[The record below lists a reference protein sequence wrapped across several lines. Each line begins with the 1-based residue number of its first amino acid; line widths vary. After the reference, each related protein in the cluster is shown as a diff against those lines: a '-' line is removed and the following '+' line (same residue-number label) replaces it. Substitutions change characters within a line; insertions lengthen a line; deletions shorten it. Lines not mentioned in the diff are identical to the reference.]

1 MKRTIIATLFALFAF
16 FCAEAQKSVVW
27 DKPLSAFSKV
37 MGILNVTKVE
47 MNDTATVVS
56 FHIRMRAGNEMGFP
70 DNVVLQAE
78 GKDFKVKSS
87 TVLKLNEPF
96 IIPESGEAD
105 FALIFEPLPYSTKSI
120 TFSYPQGF
128 SISNIRDRNAPKEGL
143 VDTYWRNDKTGD
155 WVLGI
160 AKDAV
165 VYDCK
170 VWSIT
175 SKKENKGA
183 YSIEAVSGDKALSL
197 MIGKEKDGKRTI
209 KVDKEK
215 MVCSMIAADYLQDY
229 PVKDTVS
236 AIADNNYREGDSIT
250 IIGWYKDMPQ
260 NLRNISNEFKVS
272 CEKFFSGKTI
282 SHYSKLDSLGR
293 FVLRM
298 PIENT
303 IMLYCDWG
311 RTYIAFVAEPNET
324 YFLMKDFAENKT
336 LVMGKNA
343 RLQNE
348 YLANKL
354 QYERSP
360 YYDKVNEVGGVMP
373 YLHICDSINRV
384 ALQTLDDYCNTH
396 PTLSSRYKRLYWN
409 IILGETARNLM
420 QARFRAPNFEL
431 PKEYVDF
438 VTNNYWTKLEEPFMM
453 CGNSYITFFRDYIDN
468 MEREQKKDAGNPLKY
483 VLLMAE
489 KEGKISLSN
498 DDKTLIDDYAKE
510 ADKVL
515 KRLQEAP
522 DSIGKKIAEDFNSGE
537 LCKNIN
543 KLVESKNAQALFNSI
558 LQQSTYQNVLN
569 AMKTMG
575 CSQNQRDC
583 YLSTKFY
590 QMIDGMREP
599 LSKSLLDFA
608 DENIKLDAAKRV
620 VHSINDKYA
629 AIASR
634 QLSTASLKSSYEL
647 KDMTEGEQILRKIIE
662 PYKGKIVLLDIW
674 GTWCGPCKEAL
685 SHSQEEYERLRDYPM
700 VYLYLA
706 NNSNDTG
713 WKNVIKEYNVTGDN
727 VAHYNLPASQQRAV
741 EHFLGVHSFPSYRL
755 FDQQGNLL
763 DVNAD
768 PLNLN
773 ALEGLIKKLVE
784 Q

>member
-16 FCAEAQKSVVW
+16 FCASAQKSVVW
-27 DKPLSAFSKV
+27 DNPLSAYSKV
-37 MGILNVTKVE
+37 TGIFNVTKVE

-56 FHIRMRAGNEMGFP
+56 
-70 DNVVLQAE
+70 
-78 GKDFKVKSS
+78 
-87 TVLKLNEPF
+87 
-96 IIPESGEAD
+96 
-105 FALIFEPLPYSTKSI
+105 
-120 TFSYPQGF
+120 
-128 SISNIRDRNAPKEGL
+128 KEGL

-175 SKKENKGA
+175 SKKETKGA

-215 MVCSMIAADYLQDY
+215 MVCSMIATDYLPDY

-236 AIADNNYREGDSIT
+236 AIADNSYREGDSIT

-260 NLRNISNEFKVS
+260 NLRNISNKFEVS
-272 CEKFFSGKTI
+272 YEDIFTGEEVSYNTR
-282 SHYSKLDSLGR
+282 LDSLGH

-298 PIENT
+298 PIANT
-303 IMLYCDWG
+303 TMLYCDWE
-311 RTYIAFVAEPNET
+311 RTATMFMAEPNET

-336 LVMGKNA
+336 LVMGKNV

-348 YLANKL
+348 YFANSL
-354 QYERSP
+354 QYECSP
-360 YYDKVNEVGGVMP
+360 YYDKVNEVGGAMP

-396 PTLSSRYKRLYWN
+396 PTLSSRYKRLYRN
-409 IILGETARNLM
+409 IILGGTAKNLM

-438 VTNNYWTKLEEPFMM
+438 VTGNYWTKLEEPFMM
-453 CGNSYITFFRDYIDN
+453 CGNSYTTFWGDYTDN
-468 MEREQKKDAGNPLKY
+468 MESELEKSSMHPWKY
-483 VLLMAE
+483 ALLTAD
-489 KEGKISLSN
+489 KEGEICLSN
-498 DDKTLIDDYAKE
+498 DDKTIIDNYVKE
-510 ADKVL
+510 YNDLVEK
-515 KRLQEAP
+515 LQEAP
-522 DSIGKKIAEDFNSGE
+522 RDNREKIVKEFNSKDAVKSMNKLMEDEKVSAVLDSIS
-537 LCKNIN
+537 
-543 KLVESKNAQALFNSI
+543 QTY
-558 LQQSTYQNVLN
+558 TYQNMFD
-569 AMKTMG
+569 AMEAMG
-575 CSQNQRDC
+575 CSRSQRDIW
-583 YLSTKFY
+583 LSMRLYKE
-590 QMIDGMREP
+590 IDWKREP
-599 LSKSLLDFA
+599 LPKSLLDFA
-608 DENIKLDAAKRV
+608 DANIKQDAAKRV
-620 VHSINDKYA
+620 VHIINEKYA

-634 QLSTASLKSSYEL
+634 QLSTASLKSSDEL
-647 KDMTEGEQILRKIIE
+647 KDMTEGEQILGKIIE

-685 SHSQEEYERLRDYPM
+685 SHSQEEYERLKDYPM

-727 VAHYNLPASQQRAV
+727 VAHYNLPASQQSAI
-741 EHFLGVHSFPSYRL
+741 ENFLGVHSFPSYRL

-763 DVNAD
+763 DINAD
-768 PLNLN
+768 LRDLN
-773 ALEGLIKKLVE
+773 AIEGLIEKLVE

>member
-1 MKRTIIATLFALFAF
+1 MFAF

-27 DKPLSAFSKV
+27 DRPLSAYSKV

-56 FHIRMRAGNEMGFP
+56 FHVSMRAGNEMEFP

-87 TVLKLNEPF
+87 TVLKLNETF

-120 TFSYPQGF
+120 TFSYPKGF
-128 SISNIRDRNAPKEGL
+128 AISNIHDRNAPKEGL

-165 VYDCK
+165 VYDSK

-175 SKKENKGA
+175 SKKETKGA
-183 YSIEAVSGDKALSL
+183 YSIEAVSGGKALSL
-197 MIGKEKDGKRTI
+197 MIGKEKGGKRTI

-215 MVCSMIAADYLQDY
+215 MVCSMIATDYLPDY

-236 AIADNNYREGDSIT
+236 AIADNRYWEGDSIT

-260 NLRNISNEFKVS
+260 NLRNISNKFEVS
-272 CEKFFSGKTI
+272 YEDIFTGEEVSYNTR
-282 SHYSKLDSLGR
+282 LDSLGH

-298 PIENT
+298 PIANT
-303 IMLYCDWG
+303 TMLYCDWE
-311 RTYIAFVAEPNET
+311 RTATMFMAEPNET

-336 LVMGKNA
+336 LVMGKNV

-348 YLANKL
+348 YFANKL
-354 QYERSP
+354 QYEHSP
-360 YYDKVNEVGGVMP
+360 YYYKVNEVGGAMP
-373 YLHICDSINRV
+373 YLHICDSMNNV

-396 PTLSSRYKRLYWN
+396 PTLSSRYKRLYRN
-409 IILGETARNLM
+409 IILGGTAKNLM
-420 QARFRAPNFEL
+420 QARFRTPNFEL

-453 CGNSYITFFRDYIDN
+453 CGNSYTTFFWDYTDN
-468 MEREQKKDAGNPLKY
+468 MESELENSSMHHPWEYA
-483 VLLMAE
+483 LLTAD
-489 KEGKISLSN
+489 KEGKICLSN
-498 DDKTLIDDYAKE
+498 DDKTIIDNYVKE
-510 ADKVL
+510 YDDLVEK
-515 KRLQEAP
+515 LQEAP
-522 DSIGKKIAEDFNSGE
+522 RDNREKIVKEFNSNDAVKSMHKLMEDEKVAAVLDSITHIP
-537 LCKNIN
+537 
-543 KLVESKNAQALFNSI
+543 QTY
-558 LQQSTYQNVLN
+558 TYQNMLN
-569 AMKTMG
+569 AMEAMG
-575 CSQNQRDC
+575 CNQNQRDIW
-583 YLSTKFY
+583 LSMRLYKE
-590 QMIDGMREP
+590 IDWKREP
-599 LSKSLLDFA
+599 LPKSLLDFA
-608 DENIKLDAAKRV
+608 DANIKLDAARHV
-620 VHSINDKYA
+620 IHDTNDKYV

-634 QLSTASLKSSYEL
+634 QLSTASLKSSDEL
-647 KDMTEGEQILRKIIE
+647 KDMTEGEQILGKIIE

-685 SHSQEEYERLRDYPM
+685 SHSQEEYERLKDYPM

-706 NNSNDTG
+706 NRSNDTG
-713 WKNVIKEYNVTGDN
+713 WKNIIKEYNVTGDN
-727 VAHYNLPASQQRAV
+727 VAHYNLPASQQSAI
-741 EHFLGVHSFPSYRL
+741 ENFLGVHSFPFYRL

-768 PLNLN
+768 PRNLN

>member
-16 FCAEAQKSVVW
+16 FCAKAQKSVVW
-27 DKPLSAFSKV
+27 DRPLSAYSKV

-56 FHIRMRAGNEMGFP
+56 FHVSMRAGNKMGFP

-87 TVLKLNEPF
+87 TVLKLNETF

-120 TFSYPQGF
+120 TFSYPKGF
-128 SISNIRDRNAPKEGL
+128 AISNIRDRNAPKEGL

-215 MVCSMIAADYLQDY
+215 MVCSMIATDYLPDY

-236 AIADNNYREGDSIT
+236 AIVDNSYREGDSIT

-272 CEKFFSGKTI
+272 CENFFSGKTI
-282 SHYSKLDSLGR
+282 SHNTKLDSLGR
-293 FVLRM
+293 FMLRM

-303 IMLYCDWG
+303 TMLYCDWG

-348 YLANKL
+348 GLANNL
-354 QYERSP
+354 QYEHSS
-360 YYDKVNEVGGVMP
+360 YYNMNEVGGTMP
-373 YLHICDSINRV
+373 YLHLCDSINRV

-396 PTLSSRYKRLYWN
+396 PTLSSRYKRLYRN

-420 QARFRAPNFEL
+420 QARFGVPNNEL
-431 PKEYVDF
+431 PKEYVDL
-438 VTNNYWTKLEEPFMM
+438 VTENYWKKIEEPFMM
-453 CGNSYITFFRDYIDN
+453 CGNSYTTFFRDYTDN
-468 MEREQKKDAGNPLKY
+468 MERELLNSSHLWKY
-483 VLLMAE
+483 AFLTADE
-489 KEGKISLSN
+489 EGKISLSN
-498 DDKTLIDDYAKE
+498 DDKILIDDFVKE
-510 ADKVL
+510 YDEVL
-515 KRLQEAP
+515 KRFQEAP
-522 DSIGKKIAEDFNSGE
+522 NNLRNDIAEEFYSSESYKKMYKLIEGKNAQPLIDSIGTSY
-537 LCKNIN
+537 C
-543 KLVESKNAQALFNSI
+543 
-558 LQQSTYQNVLN
+558 YQNMLD
-569 AMKTMG
+569 AMETMG
-575 CSQNQRDC
+575 CSQNQRDIW
-583 YLSTKFY
+583 LSTRLCKE
-590 QMIDGMREP
+590 IDRMREP
-599 LSKSLLDFA
+599 LPKSLLDFA
-608 DENIKLDAAKRV
+608 DENIKLDAARRV
-620 VHSINDKYA
+620 IHDTNDKYV
-629 AIASR
+629 AIAS
-634 QLSTASLKSSYEL
+634 QLSTASLKSSDEL

-685 SHSQEEYERLRDYPM
+685 SHSQEEYERLKDYPM

-706 NNSNDTG
+706 NRSNDTG

-727 VAHYNLPASQQRAV
+727 VAHYNLPASQQRAI
-741 EHFLGVHSFPSYRL
+741 ENFLGVHSFPSYRL

-763 DVNAD
+763 DVNAN

>member
-16 FCAEAQKSVVW
+16 FCASAQKSVVW
-27 DKPLSAFSKV
+27 DNPLSAYSKV

-56 FHIRMRAGNEMGFP
+56 FHISMRAGNKMGFP

-87 TVLKLNEPF
+87 TVLKLNETF
-96 IIPESGEAD
+96 IIPESGESD

-165 VYDCK
+165 VYDSK

-183 YSIEAVSGDKALSL
+183 YSIGAVNGDKALSL
-197 MIGKEKDGKRTI
+197 VIGKEKGGKRTI

-260 NLRNISNEFKVS
+260 NLRKISNEFKVS
-272 CEKFFSGKTI
+272 CENFFSGKTI
-282 SHYSKLDSLGR
+282 SHNTKLDSLGR

-303 IMLYCDWG
+303 TMLYCDWG

-348 YLANKL
+348 GLANNL
-354 QYERSP
+354 QYEHSS
-360 YYDKVNEVGGVMP
+360 YYNMNEVGGTMP
-373 YLHICDSINRV
+373 YLHLCDSINRV

-396 PTLSSRYKRLYWN
+396 PTLSSRYKRLYKN

-420 QARFRAPNFEL
+420 QARFGVPNNEL
-431 PKEYVDF
+431 PKEYVDL
-438 VTNNYWTKLEEPFMM
+438 VTENYWKKIEEPFMM
-453 CGNSYITFFRDYIDN
+453 CGNSYTTFFRDYTDN

-483 VLLMAE
+483 ALLMAE

-608 DENIKLDAAKRV
+608 DANIKQDAARRV
-620 VHSINDKYA
+620 IHDTNDKYA

-634 QLSTASLKSSYEL
+634 QLSTASLKSSDEL

-685 SHSQEEYERLRDYPM
+685 SHSQEEYERLKDYPM

-706 NNSNDTG
+706 NRSNDTS

-727 VAHYNLPASQQRAV
+727 VAHYNLPASQQSAI
-741 EHFLGVHSFPSYRL
+741 ENFLSVHSFPSYRL

-768 PLNLN
+768 PRDLD
-773 ALEGLIKKLVE
+773 ALEGLIKKISA

>member
-16 FCAEAQKSVVW
+16 FCASAQKSVVW
-27 DKPLSAFSKV
+27 DNPLSAYSKV
-37 MGILNVTKVE
+37 TGIFNVTKVE

-56 FHIRMRAGNEMGFP
+56 
-70 DNVVLQAE
+70 
-78 GKDFKVKSS
+78 
-87 TVLKLNEPF
+87 
-96 IIPESGEAD
+96 
-105 FALIFEPLPYSTKSI
+105 
-120 TFSYPQGF
+120 
-128 SISNIRDRNAPKEGL
+128 KEGL

-165 VYDCK
+165 VYDSK

-183 YSIEAVSGDKALSL
+183 YSIEAVSGGKALSL
-197 MIGKEKDGKRTI
+197 MIGKEKGGKRTI

-215 MVCSMIAADYLQDY
+215 MVCSMIATDYLPDY

-272 CEKFFSGKTI
+272 CGNFFSGKTI
-282 SHYSKLDSLGR
+282 SHYSMLDSLGR

-303 IMLYCDWG
+303 TMLYCDWG

-348 YLANKL
+348 DLANNL
-354 QYERSP
+354 QYEHSS
-360 YYDKVNEVGGVMP
+360 YYNMNEVGGTMP
-373 YLHICDSINRV
+373 YLHLCDSINRV
-384 ALQTLDDYCNTH
+384 ALQTLDDYCNAH
-396 PTLSSRYKRLYWN
+396 PTLSSRYKRLYRN

-420 QARFRAPNFEL
+420 QARFGVPNNEL
-431 PKEYVDF
+431 PKEYVDL
-438 VTNNYWTKLEEPFMM
+438 VTENYWKKIEEPFMM
-453 CGNSYITFFRDYIDN
+453 CGNSYTTFFRDYTEN
-468 MEREQKKDAGNPLKY
+468 MEHELLKSSMHPWKY
-483 VLLMAE
+483 ALLTADE
-489 KEGKISLSN
+489 EGKICLCN
-498 DDKTLIDDYAKE
+498 DDKTIIDNYVKE
-510 ADKVL
+510 CDDLVK
-515 KRLQEAP
+515 KLQEAP
-522 DSIGKKIAEDFNSGE
+522 INLRNDIDEEFNSSE
-537 LCKNIN
+537 SYKKMH
-543 KLVESKNAQALFNSI
+543 KLIESKNAQPLIDSI
-558 LQQSTYQNVLN
+558 VTLYDFQNMLN
-569 AMKTMG
+569 AMETMG
-575 CSQNQRDC
+575 CSQSQRDIW
-583 YLSTKFY
+583 LSTRLCKE
-590 QMIDGMREP
+590 IDWKREP

-608 DENIKLDAAKRV
+608 DVNIKLDAARRV
-620 VHSINDKYA
+620 IHDTNDKYA
-629 AIASR
+629 AIANR
-634 QLSTASLKSSYEL
+634 QLSTASLKSSDEL

-685 SHSQEEYERLRDYPM
+685 SHSQEEYERLKDYPM

-706 NNSNDTG
+706 NRSNDTG

-727 VAHYNLPASQQRAV
+727 VAHYNLPASQQRAI
-741 EHFLGVHSFPSYRL
+741 ENFLGVHSFPSYRL

-768 PLNLN
+768 PRDLN

>member
-16 FCAEAQKSVVW
+16 FCASAQKSVVW
-27 DKPLSAFSKV
+27 DRPLSAYSKV

-47 MNDTATVVS
+47 MNDTATIVS
-56 FHIRMRAGNEMGFP
+56 FHISMRAGNKMGFP

-87 TVLKLNEPF
+87 TVLKLNETF

-128 SISNIRDRNAPKEGL
+128 SISNIHDRNAPKEGL

-183 YSIEAVSGDKALSL
+183 YSIEAVSGGKALSL

-215 MVCSMIAADYLQDY
+215 MVCSMIAADYLPDY

-236 AIADNNYREGDSIT
+236 AIVDNSYREGDSIT

-260 NLRNISNEFKVS
+260 NLRNISSEFEVS
-272 CEKFFSGKTI
+272 YESIFSGENVN
-282 SHYSKLDSLGR
+282 HYSKLDSLGR

-298 PIENT
+298 PIMNT
-303 IMLYCDWG
+303 TMLYCDWG
-311 RTYIAFVAEPNET
+311 RTSTIFVAEPNET

-360 YYDKVNEVGGVMP
+360 YYDKVNEVGGAMP
-373 YLHICDSINRV
+373 YLHISDSINRV

-396 PTLSSRYKRLYWN
+396 PTLSSRYKRLYRN

-438 VTNNYWTKLEEPFMM
+438 VTNNYWTKLEEPFTM
-453 CGNSYITFFRDYIDN
+453 CGNFYTTFFMDYVDN
-468 MEREQKKDAGNPLKY
+468 MESELLKSSMHPWKY
-483 VLLMAE
+483 ALLTADE
-489 KEGKISLSN
+489 EGKISLSN
-498 DDKTLIDDYAKE
+498 DDKIIIDNYVKE
-510 ADKVL
+510 CDDLV

-522 DSIGKKIAEDFNSGE
+522 SNLRNDIDEEFNSSE
-537 LCKNIN
+537 SYKKMH
-543 KLVESKNAQALFNSI
+543 KLIESKNAQTLIDSI
-558 LQQSTYQNVLN
+558 VTLYDYQNMLN
-569 AMKTMG
+569 VMETMG
-575 CSQNQRDC
+575 CSQSQRDIW
-583 YLSTKFY
+583 LSTRLCKE
-590 QMIDGMREP
+590 IDWKREP

-608 DENIKLDAAKRV
+608 DANIKLDAANHV
-620 VHSINDKYA
+620 IHDTNDKYV

-634 QLSTASLKSSYEL
+634 QLSTASLKSSDEL
-647 KDMTEGEQILRKIIE
+647 KGMTEGEQILRKIIE

-674 GTWCGPCKEAL
+674 GTWCGPCKDAL
-685 SHSQEEYERLRDYPM
+685 SHSQEEYERLKDYPM

-706 NNSNDTG
+706 NRSNDTG

-727 VAHYNLPASQQRAV
+727 VAHYNLPASQQRAI
-741 EHFLGVHSFPSYRL
+741 ENFLGVHSFPSYRL

-768 PLNLN
+768 PRDLN